1 MRSDKRTCTDLFC
14 TIIGAAFTLL
24 ILVGAI
30 AVMDLNNLQKI
41 TYPTDSQGRMCTLDN
56 PNYNYL
62 YFTSF
67 TDPVP
72 MA

>member
-1 MRSDKRTCTDLFC
+1 MSAIFG
-14 TIIGAAFTLL
+14 IAIF
-24 ILVGAI
+24 IGAI
-30 AVMDLNNLQKI
+30 AVMDLTQLQKI

-72 MA
+72 PF